1 MEEVARA
8 AGDEETVAAIVK
20 ELDDLADRALRAR
33 RFPAIGVGLLFPGEP
48 QVRVF
53 GKHSHPYQTQSRRDS
68 GFMPRVGT
76 VPVGDSSAFG
86 HPVTVYSTFRRRN
99 FPSQRA

>member
-53 GKHSHPYQTQSRRDS
+53 GKHSHPYRTLSRIDS
-68 GFMPRVGT
+68 GFGGLRGRLSLLPIDAQQPHSVRALLQHEDT
-76 VPVGDSSAFG
+76 W
-86 HPVTVYSTFRRRN
+86 RRR
-99 FPSQRA
+99 A